1 VPGNIPEE
9 DCPIREG
16 IAKLTADLRYWL
28 GFNLVQGIG
37 PIRLRALLDYFGS
50 LPAAWHASP
59 TQLREAGLDRRS
71 LGNLLKARAA
81 LSLERELEKVQQ
93 AGVQLLTWEDEAY
106 PRHLRNIYDPP
117 PLLYVRG
124 ELRPEDEWAVAVV
137 GTRRATVYGKEATR
151 QLSGGLARNGITIV
165 SGLARGIDA
174 QAHRAALD
182 AGGRTIAVLGCGV
195 DVIYPPEHRRL
206 AEEIIRHGALISEY
220 PLGTR
225 PEASNFPPRNRIISG
240 LSLAVV
246 IVEAGARSGALI
258 TADFAADQ
266 GRDVFAV
273 PGSIF
278 QRGSEGCNRLIRE
291 GAIPALSVSDILEEL
306 NLTMVEQQAEVR
318 AIVPATPMEAR
329 LLDHLSS
336 EPMHIDELCRAVGL
350 PISQVSST
358 LALMELK
365 GMVRQAGGMNYVL
378 AREGRVEYRVD

>member
-1 VPGNIPEE
+1 M
-9 DCPIREG
+9 
-16 IAKLTADLRYWL
+16 TADLRYWL
-28 GFNLVQGIG
+28 GFNLVPGIG
-37 PIRLRALLDYFGS
+37 PIRLRALLDYFGDLS
-50 LPAAWHASP
+50 AAWHASP
-59 TQLREAGLDRRS
+59 AQLREAGLDRRS
-71 LGNLLKARAA
+71 LDNLLKARAT
-81 LSLERELEKVQQ
+81 LSLDRELEKVQR
-93 AGVQLLTWEDEAY
+93 AGVQLLTWDDEAY

-124 ELRPEDEWAVAVV
+124 ELRLEDDWAVAVV
-137 GTRRATVYGKEATR
+137 GTRHATVYGKEATR
-151 QLSGGLARNGITIV
+151 QLAGGLARNGITIV

-195 DVIYPPEHRRL
+195 DIIYPPEHRHL
-206 AEEIIRHGALISEY
+206 AEEIIQHGALISEY
-220 PLGTR
+220 ALGTQ
-225 PEASNFPPRNRIISG
+225 PEGSNFPPRNRIISG
-240 LSLAVV
+240 LSLGVV

-258 TADFAADQ
+258 TADFAAEQ

-278 QRGSEGCNRLIRE
+278 QRRSEGCNRLIRE

-318 AIVPATPMEAR
+318 AIVPATEMESR

-336 EPMHIDELCRAVGL
+336 EPMHVDELCRAVDL

-365 GMVRQAGGMNYVL
+365 GMVRQVGGMNYVL
-378 AREGRVEYRVD
+378 ARESRVEYTVD